1 MLNFGITAPMP
12 FFIAVPNVSLTC
24 RNTTDFGVDAGR
36 REDFLLVG
44 EGVAEDHPRG
54 REVAEHELV
63 ALLGD
68 RRSGGDIDDEG
79 NALLLGDL
87 GDRAALAGIEGAH
100 QKLRAVGDQLL
111 GARARDLDVGL
122 GVGVHD
128 LEFGQADALEDRVRE
143 LDAAEAVLA
152 DAGLG
157 AGARQQHADL
167 ERRALRAD
175 DRRGR
180 EHGRDGGGAGQQ
192 TAAVQRSMRCANS
205 DMAHSPRI
213 GLWRHGRGARPR

>member
-12 FFIAVPNVSLTC
+12 FCIAVPNVSLTC
-24 RNTTDFGVDAGR
+24 RNTTDFGAMPALG
-36 REDFLLVG
+36 EDFLLVG
-44 EGVAEDHPRG
+44 EGVAQDHRRG

-68 RRSGGDIDDEG
+68 RRRGGDVDDEG

-87 GDRAALAGIEGAH
+87 RDRGALAGVEGAD

-128 LEFGQADALEDRVRE
+128 LQVGQAEVLEDRTGE
-143 LDAAEAVLA
+143 LDAAVAVLA
-152 DAGLG
+152 DAGLR

-167 ERRALRAD
+167 ERAALRAHD
-175 DRRGR
+175 RGR
-180 EHGRDGGGAGQQ
+180 GERGGGGGAGEQ
-192 TAAVQRSMRCANS
+192 AC
-205 DMAHSPRI
+205 
-213 GLWRHGRGARPR
+213 GG

>member
-1 MLNFGITAPMP
+1 M
-12 FFIAVPNVSLTC
+12 PNVSLTC
-24 RNTTDFGVDAGR
+24 RNTTDLRLDAGC

-44 EGVAEDHPRG
+44 EGVAENHPRG

-68 RRSGGDIDDEG
+68 RRGGGDVDDVG

-87 GDRAALAGIEGAH
+87 RDGAALTGIERAD

-111 GARARDLDVGL
+111 GARARDLDVGF

-128 LEFGQADALEDRVRE
+128 LELGQADALEDRVRQ
-143 LDAAEAVLA
+143 LDAAEAVLT

-167 ERRALRAD
+167 ERRALGAD
-175 DRRGR
+175 DAGAASSAVAAAAPASRRR
-180 EHGRDGGGAGQQ
+180 RFNVTLRD
-192 TAAVQRSMRCANS
+192 
-205 DMAHSPRI
+205 
-213 GLWRHGRGARPR
+213 